1 MWNGS
6 PRHHD
11 PNDPSD
17 DDDDDGNTNQR
28 TIQSAIAAYTTGT
41 SSDDHYDELQRQ
53 DEMRRQEQ
61 GYSADPYSRQRSGS
75 IHSEERLNHPA
86 AAAAAAHHPHHR
98 QAEDSSDD
106 DDDDRYQ
113 DAVPHPSSP
122 PPQPRG
128 KPEAMAARLASAA
141 RVQEKLDELEAE
153 KEDSDVEAQPV
164 DDAMDV
170 EATAPVTVVS
180 ETPAPP
186 PKKKKKKSPTPKK
199 KATTSATTA
208 TPSLDD
214 SIPDL
219 TDAEYENLEALMVQ
233 FCRVP
238 LLAEFSRP
246 VALLHPEVSIM
257 LIFFP
262 YFIHILSIS
271 LLCSPSHTCF
281 TCLRS
286 R

>member
-1 MWNGS
+1 MWNGRPS
-6 PRHHD
+6 HHD
-11 PNDPSD
+11 SSD
-17 DDDDDGNTNQR
+17 DDDDDDGDTNR
-28 TIQSAIAAYTTGT
+28 LTIQSAIAAYTTGT
-41 SSDDHYDELQRQ
+41 SSDDHYDELRRQ

-75 IHSEERLNHPA
+75 IHSEDSRNHPTGPYKP
-86 AAAAAAHHPHHR
+86 AAAAAHHTHHR

-113 DAVPHPSSP
+113 DSVAHASSP

-186 PKKKKKKSPTPKK
+186 PKKKKKKSLTPKK
-199 KATTSATTA
+199 KATAATA

-246 VALLHPEVSIM
+246 VALLHPEVSVM
-257 LIFFP
+257 LIFFD
-262 YFIHILSIS
+262 ILSIS
-271 LLCSPSHTCF
+271 LLCSPPHTF
-281 TCLRS
+281 STCSSTCS
-286 R
+286 RFR